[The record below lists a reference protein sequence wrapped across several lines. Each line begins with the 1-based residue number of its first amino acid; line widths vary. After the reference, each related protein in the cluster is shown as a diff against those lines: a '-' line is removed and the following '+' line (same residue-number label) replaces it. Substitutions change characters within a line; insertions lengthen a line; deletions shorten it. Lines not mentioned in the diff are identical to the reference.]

1 MTLVRFVV
9 GAAGGSSLFLL
20 PTDANSSSAVFPAV
34 VSISLI
40 LEKKSLRSAMFL
52 FNFGLE
58 MGKYVTMI
66 RLDLEELKVDGVK
79 FQQVSHKI
87 HFIILLCIS
96 EGKG

>member
-20 PTDANSSSAVFPAV
+20 PTDANSSSAVFPPV

-52 FNFGLE
+52 FKNFDQVDGLE

-66 RLDLEELKVDGVK
+66 RLDLDLRK
-79 FQQVSHKI
+79 
-87 HFIILLCIS
+87 LT
-96 EGKG
+96 

>member
-52 FNFGLE
+52 FNFDGLE
-58 MGKYVTMI
+58 MGKYVTWMI
-66 RLDLEELKVDGVK
+66 RLEVFV
-79 FQQVSHKI
+79 
-87 HFIILLCIS
+87 
-96 EGKG
+96 